1 MGICESSKNHGKLTF
16 NYPKILHEQLNQVP
30 PNYAYKFDF
39 PNIKNTFNKTYNL
52 KFTFGNFKIKH
63 CISHKP
69 DKSSQYLTEIRIGD
83 KAFPL
88 VVNSGQSPNIPN
100 PTGEEYSIEKEFK
113 FSELENTYLLIDIYE
128 YTEQIPSIHMSLKEI
143 PNQYKAQSKYYSFF
157 RISLSSFL
165 FKSENCDFPLMGN
178 GQLNQLSTKARISF
192 NCHIEQKE
200 KIRIDASNLIVQ
212 NNPNIHNINIRRL
225 VFEYKDTI
233 LACETRLSNGLF
245 TITTPPLTMR
255 EFVNSN
261 IFLETNEDE
270 NYQYI
275 SLNALKDKIIRNL
288 GQKVIKYTDMI
299 FMEKHIPI
307 DMNTITPNGIMD
319 TSNNINYGG
328 NNYMNTTNKNPDF
341 LKEYE
346 EERNEG
352 AVLYIFN
359 LPIFSQ
365 VGNLYFTEYGNLYNS
380 SVLNIINDDAELH
393 NFRKNKQISSDDFIG
408 KLTKYYEDFLKP
420 DYNLSVLNDIQI
432 LLMRSIDSDK
442 FMFIYPTFESLS
454 KMIILMM
461 NLGIAIINSI
471 LNSTDEYKTITLI
484 KLINTLMKREELDNG
499 VLYYFFNNYPS
510 NDITPRQLYNQLNI
524 YLLYLYTYLMSN
536 KAPSDNDDPLIE
548 LFARLYFKKTYFRKL
563 ILSTLCGKEYEYK
576 EFDYNIFIYDELTDE
591 KLNHYLTDN
600 SIGFFK
606 EYYRQELFFKSMQ
619 FDKFRLFKIIVC
631 MIKDAGIYEF
641 PLSYGIFYDIESILK
656 EIGREI
662 NYQKIED
669 PTINSNHSLNNDFY
683 EMLML
688 FSLDYYSISYLNS
701 ILIQATNAHNQYA
714 VYTLYIYF
722 KSLFEYHYS
731 LTNSKLIFDYN
742 LFEKAS
748 EILVIDEDSVSLP
761 RLFWFYY
768 TCHHLILSNDLKW
781 FFANI
786 ISKNFDKFAYHWS
799 FTIRQVY
806 FKLIVYAI
814 YNKLKEKEGKVFNR
828 QKLTPFLNANL
839 NENVQPYIYQSIKD
853 FNTIRKEY
861 NFWVSRTS
869 HIKDAELPVFNLP
882 PPTTNVVG
890 GD

>member
-1 MGICESSKNHGKLTF
+1 MGVCETFKKSEKLT
-16 NYPKILHEQLNQVP
+16 NYPKILHEQLTKIP

-39 PNIKNTFNKTYNL
+39 PNLKNTFNKTYNL

-100 PTGEEYSIEKEFK
+100 PTGEEYFIEKEFK
-113 FSELENTYLLIDIYE
+113 FSELENTYLYIDIYE
-128 YTEQIPSIHMSLKEI
+128 FTEQIPSLHMSMKEI
-143 PNQYKAQSKYYSFF
+143 PNQYKTQTKFYSFF

-178 GQLNQLSTKARISF
+178 EQFNQLSTKARISF

-200 KIRIDASNLIVQ
+200 KIRIDASNLVI
-212 NNPNIHNINIRRL
+212 PNTPYINIRRL
-225 VFEYKDTI
+225 VFEYKDNI
-233 LACETRLSNGLF
+233 IISETRLTNGYF
-245 TITTPPLTMR
+245 SITTPPLTMR

-275 SLNALKDKIIRNL
+275 SLNSLKDKIIRNL

-299 FMEKHIPI
+299 FMEKHIPV
-307 DMNTITPNGIMD
+307 DMNVITPNGMMN

-328 NNYMNTTNKNPDF
+328 NTYMNTTNTNSDF
-341 LKEYE
+341 LKDYE
-346 EERNEG
+346 AERSQE
-352 AVLYIFN
+352 AVLLVYN

-380 SVLNIINDDAELH
+380 SVLNIINDDVELH

-408 KLTKYYEDFLKP
+408 KLAKYYEEFSKP
-420 DYNLSVLNDIQI
+420 DYNVSILNDIQI

-442 FMFIYPTFESLS
+442 FMFIYPTFGSLS
-454 KMIILMM
+454 QMIILMM
-461 NLGIAIINSI
+461 NLGIAMINSI
-471 LNSTDEYKTITLI
+471 LNSQDEFKTITLI
-484 KLINTLMKREELDNG
+484 KLINILMKREELDNC

-510 NDITPRQLYNQLNI
+510 NDNSPVLLYNQLNI
-524 YLLYLYTYLMSN
+524 SLLYLYNYLMTN
-536 KAPSDNDDPLIE
+536 KAPNDNDDPLID

-576 EFDYNIFIYDELTDE
+576 EYGYNIFMYDELTDE
-591 KLNHYLTDN
+591 KLNHYLANET
-600 SIGFFK
+600 K
-606 EYYRQELFFKSMQ
+606 EYFKQLYKHEQYLKSIQ

-631 MIKDAGIYEF
+631 MIKDALIYEF
-641 PLSYGIFYDIESILK
+641 PLSYSIFYDIDSILK
-656 EIGREI
+656 EIGKEI
-662 NYQKIED
+662 NYQRIED
-669 PTINSNHSLNNDFY
+669 PTINSNHALSNDFY

-688 FSLDYYSISYLNS
+688 FSIDYYSISYLNN
-701 ILIQATNAHNQYA
+701 ILIQSTNAHNQYA

-786 ISKNFDKFAYHWS
+786 VSKNFDKFAYHWS

-814 YNKLKEKEGKVFNR
+814 YNKLKDKEGKVFNR
-828 QKLTPFLNANL
+828 QKLATFLNANL
-839 NENVQPYIYQSIKD
+839 NENTQPYIYQSKKD
-853 FNTIRKEY
+853 FNTIRSEY
-861 NFWVSRTS
+861 NIWASRTN
-869 HIKDAELPVFNLP
+869 HIKDAELPIFNLP

-890 GD
+890 VD